1 MFKNAE
7 FSMETL
13 KRHKNLVFF
22 TTFSKDVNDLTYIL
36 YYLAPELMEN
46 NIGNFNKTE
55 KTYIFSFSILCFEVL
70 FPLMEI
76 CANLTQVQ
84 HFEPIKNNWRPLI
97 PTTQDELDKSLI
109 NIVFNC

>member
-1 MFKNAE
+1 
-7 FSMETL
+7 METL

-22 TTFSKDVNDLTYIL
+22 TTFSKDENDLTYIL

-55 KTYIFSFSILCFEVL
+55 KTDISSFSILCFEVL
-70 FPLMEI
+70 FPLIDI

-84 HFEPIKNNWRPLI
+84 HFEAIKNNWRPLI
-97 PTTQDELDKSLI
+97 PITQDELDKSLI
-109 NIVFNC
+109 NIVVNC